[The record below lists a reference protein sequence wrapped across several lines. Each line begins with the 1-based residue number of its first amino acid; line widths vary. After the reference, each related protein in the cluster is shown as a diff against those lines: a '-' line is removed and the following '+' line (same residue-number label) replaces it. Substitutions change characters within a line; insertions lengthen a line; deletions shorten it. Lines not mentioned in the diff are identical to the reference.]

1 MKHEM
6 KRNTK
11 MFQNV
16 SGTLICLEEK
26 KRKMKKI
33 RDKTG
38 R

>member
-1 MKHEM
+1 M

-16 SGTLICLEEK
+16 SSIRTGFEEK
-26 KRKMKKI
+26 KWKMKKI
-33 RDKTG
+33 WDKTG